1 MDNRI
6 NIAVIAVIILFGI
19 FAIRLWHLQ
28 ILRGHEYRQID
39 ERNRLRVLNIPAPRG
54 IIYDRNNKALV
65 KNIPS
70 FDIGILKE
78 YIPKQPEILS
88 ELTRLI
94 GLKPDY
100 LRSRINKATTRP
112 FRPVVLKQDVSFSE
126 VAKVEARKSD
136 FQGLQI
142 NVIGSREYVYGH
154 SGSHLIGYLGSITT
168 KQIDS
173 PKYRDVPP
181 EAFIG
186 QFGVEKV
193 YDEKLRGIA
202 GKKIIEIDAT
212 GSIIQVARLNRPVK
226 GKDIRLTI
234 DINLQK
240 EAEKSLK
247 GKAGAIVAMIP
258 DTGEILAMA
267 SAPSFDPNLFVR
279 GINPRDWTRLLRDP
293 QKPLLNRAI
302 QSQYPPGSTFKIVT
316 ALAALDEGIIN
327 ESTNYY
333 CSGEIYFGR
342 TFRCWKK
349 EGHGNVNLHRA
360 ITESCDV
367 YFYEI
372 GKRLDIDLLARYA
385 YGFGLGRPTGL
396 EIEGEVAGLVPTSG
410 WKLETKQER
419 WFKGETLNTVIG
431 QGYLSATPIQMAS
444 LISAV
449 VNGGKLYK
457 PYLLIDSE
465 PQINM
470 EKTVTIKPENIKLIK
485 KALLGVVIDKD
496 GTGWLARSDS
506 VSISG
511 KTGTTQVVGGILEGK
526 DIPEKHRDHAWFVA
540 YAPEDDPQIAV
551 SVFIEHGGHG
561 STGAAPIA
569 KRVIDTFFEGN
580 QTLIKDRK
588 KG

>member
-1 MDNRI
+1 MENRI
-6 NIAVIAVIILFGI
+6 NIAVVAVIILFGI

-28 ILRGHEYRQID
+28 ILQGQKYRHID

-65 KNIPS
+65 KNVPS
-70 FDIGILKE
+70 FDISILKE
-78 YIPKQPEILS
+78 YIPERPEALS
-88 ELTRLI
+88 DLTRLV
-94 GLKPDY
+94 GLKLDY
-100 LRSRINKATTRP
+100 LRSRIGKAPARP
-112 FRPVVLKQDVSFSE
+112 FRPVVLKQDVSLSK

-136 FQGLQI
+136 FPGLQI
-142 NVIGSREYVYGH
+142 DVVGSREYVYGQ
-154 SGSHLIGYLGSITT
+154 SGSHLIGYLGSMATE
-168 KQIDS
+168 QLDS
-173 PKYRDVPP
+173 PKYRGVPP
-181 EAFIG
+181 EAFVG

-193 YDEKLRGIA
+193 YDEALRGIA
-202 GKKIIEIDAT
+202 GKKIIEVDAT

-234 DINLQK
+234 DINLQI

-247 GKAGAIVAMIP
+247 GKAGAIVALTP
-258 DTGEILAMA
+258 ETGAILALA
-267 SAPSFDPNLFVR
+267 SAPAFDPNLFVR
-279 GINPRDWTRLLRDP
+279 GIDPGDWKRLLIDP
-293 QKPLLNRAI
+293 RKPLLNRAI

-316 ALAALDEGIIN
+316 ALAALEEGIIN
-327 ESTNYY
+327 KNTNYY
-333 CSGEIYFGR
+333 CNGEIYFGR

-349 EGHGNVNLHRA
+349 EGHGNIDFHRA
-360 ITESCDV
+360 IVESCDV

-372 GKRLDIDLLARYA
+372 GKRLDIDVLAQYA
-385 YGFGLGRPTGL
+385 YGLGLGRPTGV
-396 EIEGEVAGLVPTSG
+396 EIEGEVAGLVPTRG
-410 WKLETKQER
+410 WKLETKQEK

-431 QGYLSATPIQMAS
+431 QGYLSATPIQIAS

-470 EKTVTIKPENIKLIK
+470 ERTVTIKPENIKLIK
-485 KALLGVVIDKD
+485 KALRGVVFDKN

-511 KTGTTQVVGGILEGK
+511 KTGTTQVVGGIHDGK
-526 DIPEKHRDHAWFVA
+526 KIPEKYRDHAWFVA

-551 SVFIEHGGHG
+551 SVFVEHGGHG

-569 KRVIDTFFEGN
+569 KRIIETFFEGN
-580 QTLIKDRK
+580 QTIRQNRK